1 MTEDHV
7 ALLRVEEV
15 SYDPDNPRIKKA
27 LEKYGDKVNAERIH
41 FALRFSAVGNGDDHG
56 DSSYS
61 RLRDSILASGGI
73 MTPITVIARDD
84 GYICIDGNT
93 RLAIYKQFLQ
103 EGAVGPWS
111 RIKATVLDNAQ
122 QRDIEIVRVS
132 AHLVGSREWPAYEK
146 ARYLH
151 YLRHQ
156 KFMDVHEMIALC
168 GGNKHEIERQID
180 AYSDMEE
187 HYRNVV
193 DDAAFHIDR
202 FSGFVELQKQDVQEA
217 IFSAGFTL
225 TNFGEW
231 IRDGK
236 IYRLADV
243 RKLPRVLRDDEA
255 REKFLEDAPRS
266 IEAAVRL
273 LEQRENSVHT
283 KPSALTLANASMYQ
297 LAENLA
303 RRINDMP
310 YREMKAL
317 KNKENNDEAK
327 ERISVLDDACERLQD
342 LLNDVSE

>member
-7 ALLRVEEV
+7 ALLRVEGI

-27 LEKYGDKVNAERIH
+27 LEKYGDETNAERIH
-41 FALRFSAVGNGDDHG
+41 FALRFAAAGNGEDHG
-56 DSSYS
+56 DASYS
-61 RLRDSILASGGI
+61 RLKDSILASGGI
-73 MTPITVIARDD
+73 MTPITVVAKDD

-103 EGAVGPWS
+103 EGTAGSWS
-111 RIKATVLDNAQ
+111 SIKATVLDNAQ
-122 QRDIEIVRVS
+122 QRDIEIIRVS

-187 HYRNVV
+187 YYRNVV

-243 RKLPRVLRDDEA
+243 RKLPRVLRDEAA

-266 IEAAVRL
+266 IEAAISL
-273 LEQRENSVHT
+273 LERREDSVYK
-283 KPSALTLANASMYQ
+283 KPSAVTLATASVYQ

-303 RRINDMP
+303 RRINDLP
-310 YREMKAL
+310 YSEIKTL
-317 KNKENNDEAK
+317 KNKENNEAK
-327 ERISVLDDACERLQD
+327 EQINVLDDACERLQD
-342 LLNDVSE
+342 LLEDVSE